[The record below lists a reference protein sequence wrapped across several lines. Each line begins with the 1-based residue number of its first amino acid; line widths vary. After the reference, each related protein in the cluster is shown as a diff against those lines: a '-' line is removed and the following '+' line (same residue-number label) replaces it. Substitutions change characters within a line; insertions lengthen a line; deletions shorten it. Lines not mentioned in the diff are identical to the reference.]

1 MSRFNVVVLMGGRS
15 EEREVSLSTGRMI
28 LSALDAS
35 KYYAY
40 GVDTAIWDTD
50 AYCEHG
56 GESSP
61 EGDTISLAPLSA
73 VYPTRSSTPKPD
85 VAFIALHGKYG
96 EDGTVQGFL
105 ELFDIPY
112 VGSGVLASALAMD
125 KIAARKMLE
134 YHGIRVPK
142 GFEVANN
149 NKDSKSVVDQIESD
163 IGFPVVI
170 KPSKQGSTIGLSIA
184 HSPEDVPSAIELAS
198 SYDDQILIEEFVEGI
213 EITVPV
219 IGYREVEAL
228 PVVEIV
234 PESGFYDYHAKYT
247 PGATEEIVPARISES
262 AEQRVREAAL
272 TAHRA
277 IGADDISRSDF
288 IITPED
294 VIYVGTLGG
303 GVFVS
308 TDDADHFRAANEGLK
323 DKTILA
329 LAVASDGTLFA
340 GTADN
345 GIFRSTDGGA
355 TWQGASTGLESLRVF
370 KILPT
375 GDGELLAGTFG
386 AGIFRSTDG
395 GMSWSAANQGVI
407 ASVVPALA
415 VRADGTLVA
424 AASAR
429 GLFLSR
435 DRGESY
441 QLALPR
447 VEALALAVTRGGT
460 FLAGTSTG
468 LLLSR
473 DGQTWTLVGLANLRV
488 LALLVAPNGDLFA
501 GTQLG

>member
-1 MSRFNVVVLMGGRS
+1 LSRFNVAVLMGGRS

-61 EGDTISLAPLSA
+61 EVDTISLAPLSA
-73 VYPTRSSTPKPD
+73 VYSTRSDIPKPD

-149 NKDSKSVVDQIESD
+149 NKDSKSVVDRIESD

-184 HSPEDVPSAIELAS
+184 HSPEDVPSAIELAL

-219 IGYREVEAL
+219 IGYREIEAL
-228 PVVEIV
+228 PVVEVV

-247 PGATEEIVPARISES
+247 PGATEEIVPARIPDAQYDHAQSLGILAHKVLGCRDMS
-262 AEQRVREAAL
+262 RTDMIVR
-272 TAHRA
+272 
-277 IGADDISRSDF
+277 GDDIYVLEVNTIPGMTPTSLLPRSAQAAGIDF
-288 IITPED
+288 P
-294 VIYVGTLGG
+294 
-303 GVFVS
+303 
-308 TDDADHFRAANEGLK
+308 
-323 DKTILA
+323 
-329 LAVASDGTLFA
+329 
-340 GTADN
+340 
-345 GIFRSTDGGA
+345 
-355 TWQGASTGLESLRVF
+355 
-370 KILPT
+370 
-375 GDGELLAGTFG
+375 ELLDRLISYA
-386 AGIFRSTDG
+386 
-395 GMSWSAANQGVI
+395 
-407 ASVVPALA
+407 
-415 VRADGTLVA
+415 
-424 AASAR
+424 
-429 GLFLSR
+429 LSR
-435 DRGESY
+435 R
-441 QLALPR
+441 
-447 VEALALAVTRGGT
+447 
-460 FLAGTSTG
+460 
-468 LLLSR
+468 
-473 DGQTWTLVGLANLRV
+473 
-488 LALLVAPNGDLFA
+488 
-501 GTQLG
+501 